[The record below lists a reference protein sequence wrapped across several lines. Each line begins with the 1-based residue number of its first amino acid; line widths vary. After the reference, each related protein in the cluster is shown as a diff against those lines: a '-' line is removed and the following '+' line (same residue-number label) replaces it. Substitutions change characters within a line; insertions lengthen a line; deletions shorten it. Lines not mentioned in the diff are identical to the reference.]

1 MFFLF
6 CSKYDQE
13 AIWLYNRV
21 TSGNLIPAH
30 ILFSEDLYDTS
41 DWSLRLNDNQY
52 HASVTLPDGSVID
65 NGHVKLFLNRVQ
77 GLAHPFWNRLDK
89 IEKEYF
95 HQEWNSFLTGWLKAF
110 EPALVNPVA
119 PGMLAGY
126 DAWPLRWRVLAARA
140 GLPIKRMHLDSET
153 DLVSLFSQ
161 PEIKD
166 SLVSALVYKNKLYA
180 PTELGRFA
188 EGCLKLSKMV
198 NCPLLEVV
206 FERTQ
211 DRELLFVSASSMPSF
226 SRHSYKFVESFKLD
240 LVGIAGEV
248 CLT

>member
-13 AIWLYNRV
+13 AIWLHNQV
-21 TSGNLIPAH
+21 ISGNRIPAS

-41 DWSLRLNDNQY
+41 DWTLRLNDNQC
-52 HASVTLPDGSVID
+52 HASVTLPDGTHID
-65 NGHVKLFLNRVQ
+65 NSQVKLFLNRVQ
-77 GLAHPFWNRLDK
+77 SLTHPFWNRLDK

-126 DAWPLRWRVLAARA
+126 DAWPLRWRVLAAKA
-140 GLPIKRMHLDSET
+140 GLAVKPMHLDSET
-153 DLVSLFSQ
+153 DLVSLLSQ
-161 PEIKD
+161 SENKD

-180 PTELGRFA
+180 PAELGRFA
-188 EGCLKLSKMV
+188 EACLRLSKTV
-198 NCPLLEVV
+198 GCPLLEVV
-206 FERTQ
+206 FERTT
-211 DRELLFVSASSMPSF
+211 DRQLLFVTASPMPAF
-226 SRHSYKFVESFKLD
+226 SRHSYKFVESFKMD
-240 LVGIAGEV
+240 LMGVTGEA